1 MLRSCVL
8 GHGMLIV
15 LVLRQDGDHAAR
27 AAFKLLLHSG
37 DLCMQACE
45 LSDADWA
52 LHRLP
57 ACNFLLE
64 RRGTLS
70 ELMPLIEVLARAEH
84 RSQVAVILLLAVV
97 ADGREL
103 VVGLIEVI
111 RCSRV
116 GQVALVQLL
125 VVGEATHGQAC
136 LELIDEGV
144 VDLGHAG
151 HIGVFAEE
159 VVDLV
164 PVDVL
169 FESEVDLGH
178 GLSHGAS
185 EGLWRV
191 VHTHDVLVLHRC
203 NF

>member
-1 MLRSCVL
+1 MYVSEL
-8 GHGMLIV
+8 G
-15 LVLRQDGDHAAR
+15 A
-27 AAFKLLLHSG
+27 SN
-37 DLCMQACE
+37 
-45 LSDADWA
+45 WA

-57 ACNFLLE
+57 ACKFLLE
-64 RRGTLS
+64 GSGDLP
-70 ELMPLIEVLARAEH
+70 ELMSFIEVLARAEH
-84 RSQVAVILLLAVV
+84 RSQVAVILLLAVM

-103 VVGLIEVI
+103 VVGLVEVI

-136 LELIDEGV
+136 LELIDEGDV
-144 VDLGHAG
+144 GLGHAG
-151 HIGVFAEE
+151 HFGVLAEE

-169 FESEVDLGH
+169 LESEVDLGH
-178 GLSHGAS
+178 GLSQGAS
-185 EGLWRV
+185 KGLWRV
-191 VHTHDVLVLHRC
+191 AHTHDVLVLHRC